1 MVSQGGGG
9 GRQARR
15 RVVLVAPPERDFE
28 ILADVARQ
36 EGFRV
41 ETLLPDAVGAEV
53 GAFAAADDAVAVIDV
68 STDPTRGMAA
78 VSAFRRLAKRVPVVV
93 VAENPSLE
101 LVRRVRLSGVFY
113 LALDPVS
120 PDELRTVLHD
130 AMESLARGRADAS
143 TCRAR
148 PKILLIDDDVDFCAS
163 TCALLESQG
172 YTMVRAQSG
181 KEGLAKVQSERPD
194 LIILDIMME
203 NDWAGYEVN
212 QAIKHGGGY
221 ESARHT
227 PIVMVSSVP
236 VDPAMR
242 FSMASEVGMVTAD
255 AYLTKPLD
263 IPCFLEM
270 LRTFLGQASDG
281 GPGEG
286 G

>member
-1 MVSQGGGG
+1 
-9 GRQARR
+9 
-15 RVVLVAPPERDFE
+15 LVAPPERDFG
-28 ILADVARQ
+28 ILADVARL

-41 ETLLPDAVGAEV
+41 ELLQPEAVGAEV
-53 GAFAAADDAVAVIDV
+53 AAFAAADDAVAVVDV

-78 VSAFRRLAKRVPVVV
+78 VSAFRRLAKHVPVVV

-120 PDELRTVLHD
+120 ADELRTVLHD

-143 TCRAR
+143 TCRSR
-148 PKILLIDDDVDFCAS
+148 PKILIIDDDVDYYTS
-163 TCALLESQG
+163 TSTLLESQG
-172 YTMVRAQSG
+172 YTVVHARNGAA
-181 KEGLAKVQSERPD
+181 GLAKVAAEHFD

-236 VDPAMR
+236 VDPATR

-255 AYLTKPLD
+255 AYLIKPLD
-263 IPCFLEM
+263 IPRFLEL
-270 LRTFLGQASDG
+270 LRTFLGQAGDG
-281 GPGEG
+281 APAPGR
-286 G
+286 

>member
-1 MVSQGGGG
+1 MFSAGSGTAKP
-9 GRQARR
+9 GRK
-15 RVVLVAPPERDFE
+15 RVVLVAPPERDFG

-36 EGFRV
+36 DGFRV
-41 ETLLPDAVGAEV
+41 ESLQPEAVGAEV
-53 GAFAAADDAVAVIDV
+53 AAFGAAADAVAVIDV

-78 VSAFRRLAKRVPVVV
+78 VSAFRRLAKHIPVVV

-120 PDELRTVLHD
+120 AEELRTVLYD

-143 TCRAR
+143 TCQAR
-148 PKILLIDDDVDFCAS
+148 PKILIIDDDVDFCTS
-163 TCALLESQG
+163 SSALLESQG
-172 YTMVRAQSG
+172 YIVVRALNG
-181 KEGLAKVQSERPD
+181 KDGLAKVTAEHPD

-236 VDPAMR
+236 VDPATR
-242 FSMASEVGMVTAD
+242 FCMAGEVGMVTAD

-263 IPCFLEM
+263 IPRFLEL
-270 LRTFLGQASDG
+270 LRTFLGQAGDG
-281 GPGEG
+281 TPAPER
-286 G
+286 